1 MYLLMLCS
9 YALMQIY
16 LYEGI
21 YLYLMSLINARI
33 DDKLL
38 KDFRHVVY
46 VKYGLK
52 KGDLTRALEEAIR
65 DYVQKNSESAKTNT
79 P

>member
-1 MYLLMLCS
+1 
-9 YALMQIY
+9 
-16 LYEGI
+16 
-21 YLYLMSLINARI
+21 MSLINARI

-52 KGDLTRALEEAIR
+52 KGDLTKALEEAIR
-65 DYVQKNSESAKTNT
+65 DYVEKNEEPKTVSVNAE
-79 P
+79 

>member
-1 MYLLMLCS
+1 
-9 YALMQIY
+9 
-16 LYEGI
+16 
-21 YLYLMSLINARI
+21 MSLINARI

-52 KGDLTRALEEAIR
+52 KGDLTKALEEAIR
-65 DYVQKNSESAKTNT
+65 DYVHKNAENIRKSTTNAV
-79 P
+79 

>member
-1 MYLLMLCS
+1 
-9 YALMQIY
+9 
-16 LYEGI
+16 
-21 YLYLMSLINARI
+21 MSLINARI

-52 KGDLTRALEEAIR
+52 KGDLTKALEEAIR
-65 DYVQKNSESAKTNT
+65 DYVQKNSENAKKTNFSQDM
-79 P
+79 

>member
-1 MYLLMLCS
+1 
-9 YALMQIY
+9 
-16 LYEGI
+16 
-21 YLYLMSLINARI
+21 MSLINARI

-52 KGDLTRALEEAIR
+52 KGDLTRALEEAIK
-65 DYVQKNSESAKTNT
+65 DYVQKNSENVKKTNT
-79 P
+79 A

>member
-1 MYLLMLCS
+1 
-9 YALMQIY
+9 
-16 LYEGI
+16 
-21 YLYLMSLINARI
+21 MSLINARI

-52 KGDLTRALEEAIR
+52 KGDLTKALEEAIR
-65 DYVQKNSESAKTNT
+65 DYVEKNEEPKAVSANAE
-79 P
+79 

>member
-1 MYLLMLCS
+1 VYLLMLCS

>member
-1 MYLLMLCS
+1 
-9 YALMQIY
+9 
-16 LYEGI
+16 
-21 YLYLMSLINARI
+21 MSLINARI

-52 KGDLTRALEEAIR
+52 KGDLTKALEEAIR
-65 DYVQKNSESAKTNT
+65 DYVQKNAENAKKLI
-79 P
+79 PPKICSSSM

>member
-1 MYLLMLCS
+1 M
-9 YALMQIY
+9 ALV
-16 LYEGI
+16 
-21 YLYLMSLINARI
+21 NARI

-46 VKYGLK
+46 VKYGLR

-65 DYVQKNSESAKTNT
+65 DYVTKNSEIGKKSATQNT
-79 P
+79 